1 MLVCEIPNIA
11 MNSRSAGVWA
21 HLPNLP
27 RSNWKRSLR
36 MKWRPTKVQERFRS
50 KWRMARR
57 SSIHI
62 MPDQYWGLFSTQS
75 TTNLNRSIL
84 MRRSGCWMSIL
95 FANQQMTVFQATSI
109 QFQACLEL
117 SFWCTRFGPSGS
129 SWGDGCGMLISQEHW
144 WRMKWGLERLSPWLQ
159 REWFPNCW
167 LRKS

>member
-11 MNSRSAGVWA
+11 MNFRSTRVWA

-36 MKWRPTKVQERFRS
+36 TKRRPTKVQERFRS

-57 SSIHI
+57 SFIQI
-62 MPDQYWGLFSTQS
+62 LPIQYEALFSTQS
-75 TTNLNRSIL
+75 TTNLNMSVL
-84 MRRSGCWMSIL
+84 MRWSGCWMSIL
-95 FANQQMTVFQATSI
+95 FANQQMTVFQARSI

-117 SFWCTRFGPSGS
+117 SFWRTRFGPSGS
-129 SWGDGCGMLISQEHW
+129 SWGDGCGMLICQEHW
-144 WRMKWGLERLSPWLQ
+144 WRMKWVLERLSPWLQ
-159 REWFPNCW
+159 RQCSANWW